1 MTDLEL
7 ISIERCAERLT
18 AGGDQISRSALS
30 RYVKNHGLVEKR
42 RGREA
47 LVNFAKVRSHRAN
60 NFQRKVMR
68 GEELIADVA
77 PAAQAGSAA
86 SEAAASPVLPGLAE
100 PGEADAA
107 RPADTDGQPDETE
120 GDGDNVAALDPRRR
134 THEAK
139 AFREEMETA
148 AVLGRTVPVDEVTAG
163 MADAIAAMR
172 QLAKA
177 TLRDAA
183 DRAAAEL
190 GVDATKIPLLRQ
202 HFQTYVRGV
211 EERFAQECAKL
222 ERACSQSDAMPKE
235 SIADARARLDRVTA
249 FALRTRGLRAS
260 ARRLEQ
266 VS

>member
-68 GEELIADVA
+68 GEELTADVP
-77 PAAQAGSAA
+77 PAAQATGTA
-86 SEAAASPVLPGLAE
+86 SEADSSPVLPGLGE
-100 PGEADAA
+100 PGDVDADK
-107 RPADTDGQPDETE
+107 PAETDGQPDQA
-120 GDGDNVAALDPRRR
+120 DADNVAALDPRRR

-190 GVDATKIPLLRQ
+190 GVEATKIPLLRQ

-260 ARRLEQ
+260 SRRLEQ